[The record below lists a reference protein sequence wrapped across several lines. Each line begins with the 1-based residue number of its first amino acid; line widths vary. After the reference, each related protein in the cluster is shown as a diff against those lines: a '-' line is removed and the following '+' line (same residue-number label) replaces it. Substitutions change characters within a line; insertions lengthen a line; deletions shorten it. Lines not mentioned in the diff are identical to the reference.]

1 MGACHGV
8 RCVALAI
15 IVVGAVLSGARA
27 AAVTVSQAE
36 FGTLP
41 DGRPVP
47 AVTLTNRHGV
57 AATVIAWG
65 ASLQSLVMP
74 GRGGHRADVM
84 LGYAT
89 LADYLGRPQY
99 FGATVGRYAN
109 RIARGGFALDG
120 HRYQVP
126 LNDGPNSLH
135 GGTLGFDKQLWVVTD
150 VAGGSA
156 GHVTLRHISPDG
168 AMGYPGTLTV
178 DATYRLGDDNRLTI
192 EYRATT
198 DRPTIVNITNHAYWN
213 LSGEGSAN
221 GAMGHLVTIPADS
234 FLPVDPTAIPS
245 GESRAVADT
254 AFDFCTPHTVG
265 ERVRDATDRQLVNGR
280 GYDHNW
286 IAGWTTTPDEHL
298 MARVVDP
305 ASGRSFELW
314 SNQPGLQFYS
324 GNFLDGTTSGK
335 AGRIYR
341 GGDAI
346 VFEPQIFPDTPNRPA
361 FGSARL
367 APGEVYRNIMTYR
380 LNWEAE

>member
-1 MGACHGV
+1 MP
-8 RCVALAI
+8 VA
-15 IVVGAVLSGARA
+15 G
-27 AAVTVSQAE
+27 VTVLPGV

-74 GRGGHRADVM
+74 DRAGHRADVA

-89 LADYLGRPQY
+89 LAEYLGRPQY

-109 RIARGGFALDG
+109 RIAHAGFALDG
-120 HRYQVP
+120 HRYQLP

-135 GGTLGFDKQLWVVTD
+135 GGTLGFDKQLWLVTD
-150 VAGGSA
+150 VAGGPS

-178 DATYRLGDDNRLTI
+178 DVTYRLGEDSRLTI

-213 LSGEGSAN
+213 LSGEGSTN
-221 GAMGHLVTIPADS
+221 GAMGHLVTISADS
-234 FLPVDPTAIPS
+234 FLPTDRTAIPT
-245 GESRAVADT
+245 GEIRAVAGT
-254 AFDFCTPHTVG
+254 AFDFRTPHRVG
-265 ERVRDATDRQLVNGR
+265 ARVRDATDPQLAIGR

-286 IAGWTTTPDEHL
+286 IVRRATTRDEHL
-298 MARVVDP
+298 MAHVVDP

-335 AGRIYR
+335 ARRIYR

-367 APGEVYRNIMTYR
+367 VPGEVYRNIMTYR
-380 LNWEAE
+380 LNWEY

>member
-1 MGACHGV
+1 MAIAVVSAV
-8 RCVALAI
+8 RVA
-15 IVVGAVLSGARA
+15 G
-27 AAVTVSQAE
+27 VTVSPAA

-74 GRGGHRADVM
+74 DRAGHRADVA

-89 LADYLGRPQY
+89 LAEYLGQPQY

-150 VAGGSA
+150 VAGGPS
-156 GHVTLRHISPDG
+156 GHVTLRLVSPDG

-178 DATYRLGDDNRLTI
+178 DATYRLGEDNRLTI

-234 FLPVDPTAIPS
+234 FLPTDPTAIPT
-245 GESRAVADT
+245 GEIRAVAGT
-254 AFDFCTPHTVG
+254 AFDFRTPHMVG
-265 ERVRDATDRQLVNGR
+265 ERVRDATDAQLAIGR

-286 IAGWTTTPDEHL
+286 IVGWTTTPDEHL

-335 AGRIYR
+335 AKRIYR
-341 GGDAI
+341 RGDAI
-346 VFEPQIFPDTPNRPA
+346 VFEPQFFPDTPNRPA

-367 APGEVYRNIMTYR
+367 APGEMYRNIMTYR
-380 LNWEAE
+380 LDWEAK